1 MTKKDYTKIWT
12 DKANKL
18 LLNKKIVKVEYM
30 HSEEAEDSM
39 WCSRGVRLILDDG
52 TNVLPMR
59 DDEGNDAGSLWLGDG
74 KMEEVLPVLGLE
86 D

>member
-1 MTKKDYTKIWT
+1 MSKKDYTKIWN
-12 DKANKL
+12 KEANDL

-30 HSEEAEDSM
+30 HSEEAKDSM
-39 WCSRGVRLILDDG
+39 WHNRAVRLILEDG
-52 TNVLPMR
+52 MNILPMA
-59 DDEGNDAGSLWLGDG
+59 DDEGNDGGALWLGDG